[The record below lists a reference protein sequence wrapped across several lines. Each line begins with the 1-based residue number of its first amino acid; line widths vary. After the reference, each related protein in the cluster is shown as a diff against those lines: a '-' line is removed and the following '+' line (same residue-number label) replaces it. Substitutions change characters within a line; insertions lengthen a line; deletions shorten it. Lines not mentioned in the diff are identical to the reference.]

1 MLGGIDR
8 PASTTGVMFAL
19 ATGCA
24 WAGVAYAGRSVGRRT
39 RRVDGLALAIPF
51 ACFVTLPLGIGHLD
65 AIDPRALGL
74 GLARIEPR
82 LVAII
87 YSVDPAIA
95 GLVGLVAL
103 GQHMSLRELIGMAA
117 VVAASAGATVSTRPT

>member
-1 MLGGIDR
+1 MRLVTCTRSPPSCWAMLPQKFSAATTCSLPEGS
-8 PASTTGVMFAL
+8 PADELLHPDPT
-19 ATGCA
+19 
-24 WAGVAYAGRSVGRRT
+24 
-39 RRVDGLALAIPF
+39 
-51 ACFVTLPLGIGHLD
+51 GIGHLD

-74 GLARIEPR
+74 GLAIAIGGLIVPFALELEGLRRIEPR

-117 VVAASAGATVSTRPT
+117 VVAASAG